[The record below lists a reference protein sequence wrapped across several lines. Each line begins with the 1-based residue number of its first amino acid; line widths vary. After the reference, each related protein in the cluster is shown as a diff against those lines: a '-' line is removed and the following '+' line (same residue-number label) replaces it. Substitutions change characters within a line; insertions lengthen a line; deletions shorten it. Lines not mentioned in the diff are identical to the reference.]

1 MTQQATRAYTTA
13 GVAAAAAGTF
23 AWGVGIV
30 LIKLTTSPFLIAS
43 FYRHAF
49 SIPILFVAWRLSSS
63 KSLPWRSASVGGVLF
78 AMHQIAHFSSLR
90 YSTAAIV
97 TIFFSLQPILV
108 GAFGRR
114 ITGEQTT
121 VRFYLWSVVAI
132 AGCSIVVLASTSDA
146 QTTPLGTTL
155 AVVNLVVWSA
165 YYLATKKA
173 RQEVTTIS
181 WLFVMTIV
189 SGVCIGFIALVAR
202 QSFAVHEARELGY
215 LAAIAIF
222 PGTIGHLLVTWAQPR
237 IHAAASS
244 TIILGVPIIAAIG
257 AAIFNNE
264 TFGPLHAIG
273 ALIALGAAAVAMRQ
287 LPPPVTE
294 EAAERYGEVAT

>member
-1 MTQQATRAYTTA
+1 MTRTLSRAYTPT

-23 AWGVGIV
+23 TWGVGII

-43 FYRHAF
+43 FYRHVFAV
-49 SIPILFVAWRLSSS
+49 PILIVAWRLTSDR
-63 KSLPWRSASVGGVLF
+63 SLPWRAAGFGGVLF
-78 AMHQIAHFSSLR
+78 AGHQIAHFSALR

-108 GAFGRR
+108 GAAGGRF
-114 ITGEQTT
+114 TGERTT

-132 AGCSIVVLASTSDA
+132 VGCAIVVLASTGDA

-155 AVVNLVVWSA
+155 AIINLVVWSA
-165 YYLATKKA
+165 YYLATKRA
-173 RQEVTTIS
+173 RENVTTIS
-181 WLFVMTIV
+181 WIFVMTIV
-189 SGVCIGFIALVAR
+189 SGACVGLIALTAG
-202 QSFAVHEARELGY
+202 QSFALTNGREIGY
-215 LAAIAIF
+215 LAAVAIV
-222 PGTIGHLLVTWAQPR
+222 PGTIGHLLVTWAHPR

-244 TIILGVPIIAAIG
+244 AIILGVPIVAAIG
-257 AAIFNNE
+257 AAIFNDE
-264 TFGPLHAIG
+264 PFGPVHAFG
-273 ALIALGAAAVAMRQ
+273 ALVALGATAVAMRH